1 MRFHKADHFISVKF
15 ALQKGVPMLKQW
27 RVAFMLLAIVA
38 LGTLISACGG
48 DSGSTTTTTSST
60 PTTSSGQQSS
70 APGFNCVAGS
80 ITASGSTALQPYVDA
95 VAKAYQAKCSS
106 AKITVL
112 PGGSKKGLADAE
124 NGASQIGN
132 SDVPAT
138 TAQADLVDHQVA
150 VVIFVMIVNP
160 DVKLTDLKTADIQG
174 IYEGKISNWSQVGGP
189 NLPISVVSRPATSGT
204 RATFKKF
211 MLDNKNETPAQ
222 AKNLTV
228 DSTGTVVQTVEQ
240 TSGSIGYVALGG
252 AQSAGSK
259 VTVTKI
265 DGKDPTEANVK
276 TNDYKF
282 WNIEHMYTKGQAS
295 GLAQAFLSYM
305 LTEDALKISDSLAF
319 VRITNVP
326 QDVLTTHNK

>member
-1 MRFHKADHFISVKF
+1 
-15 ALQKGVPMLKQW
+15 
-27 RVAFMLLAIVA
+27 MLLAIVA

-48 DSGSTTTTTSST
+48 DSGSTTTTTGST
-60 PTTSSGQQSS
+60 PTTAATQQSS
-70 APGFNCVAGS
+70 TPGFNCVAGS

-124 NGASQIGN
+124 SGTSNIGN
-132 SDVPAT
+132 SDVPAST
-138 TAQADLVDHQVA
+138 TQADLVDHQVA

-160 DVKLTDLKTADIQG
+160 DVKLTNLKTADIQG
-174 IYEGKISNWSQVGGP
+174 IYQGKISNWSQVGGP

-211 MLDNKNETPAQ
+211 MLNGQNETPAQ

-259 VTVTKI
+259 VTVLQI
-265 DGKDPTEANVK
+265 DGKDATEANVK

-282 WNIEHMYTKGQAS
+282 WNIEHMYTKGAAS
-295 GLAQAFLSYM
+295 GLTQAFLSYM
-305 LTEDALKISDSLAF
+305 LTEDALKISDTLAF
-319 VRITNVP
+319 VRITNIP
-326 QDVLTTHNK
+326 PDVLTTHNK

>member
-1 MRFHKADHFISVKF
+1 MF
-15 ALQKGVPMLKQW
+15 KQW
-27 RVAFMLLAIVA
+27 RVALMLLATVA
-38 LGTLISACGG
+38 LGTFISACGG
-48 DSGSTTTTTSST
+48 GGSTGGTTTTSAPTTAATSQGST
-60 PTTSSGQQSS
+60 P
-70 APGFNCVAGS
+70 GFSCVAGS
-80 ITASGSTALQPYVDA
+80 ITASGSTALQPYVQA

-124 NGASQIGN
+124 NGVSQIGN

-138 TAQADLVDHQVA
+138 TAQTDLVDHQVA
-150 VVIFVMIVNP
+150 IVIFVMIVNP
-160 DVKLTDLKTADIQG
+160 DVKLTNLKTADIQG
-174 IYEGKISNWSQVGGP
+174 IYEGKVTNWNQVGGP

-252 AQSAGSK
+252 AQSVGNK
-259 VTVTKI
+259 VTVLQI
-265 DGKDPTEANVK
+265 DGKDANEANVK

-282 WNIEHMYTKGQAS
+282 WNIEHMYTKGQPS
-295 GLAQAFLSYM
+295 GLAQAFLNYM

>member
-1 MRFHKADHFISVKF
+1 MS
-15 ALQKGVPMLKQW
+15 KQW
-27 RVAFMLLAIVA
+27 RVAFMLAAIIA
-38 LGTLISACGG
+38 LSTFISACGG
-48 DSGSTTTTTSST
+48 DSSTGSTSTTT
-60 PTTSSGQQSS
+60 PTAAATQQS
-70 APGFNCVAGS
+70 APGFSCVSGS
-80 ITASGSTALQPYVDA
+80 ITASGSTALQPYVDQ
-95 VAKAYQAKCSS
+95 VAKAYQAKCSG

-124 NGASQIGN
+124 SGTSQIGN

-150 VVIFVMIVNP
+150 IVIFVMIVNP
-160 DVKLTDLKTADIQG
+160 DVKVTDLKTTDIQS
-174 IYEGKISNWSQVGGP
+174 IYEGKVSNWSQVGGP

-240 TSGSIGYVALGG
+240 TSGAIGYVALGG

-259 VTVTKI
+259 ISILKI
-265 DGKDPTEANVK
+265 DGKDGSADNVK

-295 GLAQAFLSYM
+295 GLSLAFLNYM
-305 LTEDALKISDSLAF
+305 LTEDAFTIADKLAF
-319 VRITNVP
+319 VRIPTVH
-326 QDVLTTHNK
+326 QDILTTHNK

>member
-1 MRFHKADHFISVKF
+1 
-15 ALQKGVPMLKQW
+15 MLKLW
-27 RVAFMLLAIVA
+27 RVALMLLATVA
-38 LGTLISACGG
+38 LGAFISACGG
-48 DSGSTTTTTSST
+48 GSTGSTTTTSGST
-60 PTTSSGQQSS
+60 PTTAATTQSS
-70 APGFNCVAGS
+70 TPGFNCVAGS

-124 NGASQIGN
+124 NGTSQIGN

-150 VVIFVMIVNP
+150 IVIFVMIVNP
-160 DVKLTDLKTADIQG
+160 DANVTDLKTADIQG
-174 IYEGKISNWSQVGGP
+174 IYEGKITNWSQVGGA

-211 MLDNKNETPAQ
+211 MLDGKNETPAQ

-240 TSGSIGYVALGG
+240 TNGAIGYVALGG

-259 VTVTKI
+259 VTVLKI
-265 DGKDPTEANVK
+265 DGKDASEANVK

-282 WNIEHMYTKGQAS
+282 WNIEHMYTKGAAT

-305 LTEDALKISDSLAF
+305 LTEDALKISDTLAF
-319 VRITNVP
+319 VRIPNVP
-326 QDVLTTHNK
+326 SDILTTHNK